1 MIKKPDV
8 GHFIISGA
16 PLIGEGNIVDSKAIL
31 SVLSGA
37 GILGTG
43 FYPNGPLVWLG
54 RIFHVRMSMSTGKT
68 MEYALNSDARRSS
81 FMVRPLQWELRRAI
95 KKAYEDYPYAICFI
109 TSQSM
114 MAEASAEIPGN
125 ISTIIASSDVSGKY
139 TRDSTI
145 SDRQKEITH
154 LVWNREAFYLYKEIL
169 KLNDVHLIRPVDPK
183 HAFKP
188 MGKTDL
194 PFQWALDEPKL
205 CFIKLSGSGGDP
217 GLVNAAILSLWEKSH
232 VKSIVF
238 PGTEKTQRRLIKT
251 VNENIKVH
259 SSLDASVF
267 YNHIRVMISHE
278 HMLLTCPSE
287 QIKHIAI
294 LTQKNICP
302 KVVWLP
308 PRGRHEV
315 GNLAWAIQRGYSGT
329 VCIPAAYHSLLKM
342 SLINLGVSPPLIEC
356 VEPEMLSA
364 QHFKPSPVFENEPA
378 AAPLENIIRK
388 VANAH

>member
-1 MIKKPDV
+1 MIKKSNV
-8 GHFIISGA
+8 QHFIISGA
-16 PLIGEGNIVDSKAIL
+16 PLIGEGNIVDTKAIL

-37 GILGTG
+37 GIPCTG

-54 RIFHVRMSMSTGKT
+54 RNFHIRMSMSTGRT
-68 MEYALNSDARRSS
+68 MQYALNSDTRRSS
-81 FMVRPLQWELRRAI
+81 FMVRPLKWELRRSI
-95 KKAYEDYPYAICFI
+95 KKAHEDYPHATCFI

-114 MAEASAEIPGN
+114 MAEASAGSPN
-125 ISTIIASSDVSGKY
+125 DISTIVASSDVSGKY
-139 TRDSTI
+139 TRDSAI
-145 SDRQKEITH
+145 SDRQKKITH
-154 LVWNREAFYLYKEIL
+154 LVWNEEAFHLYKEIL
-169 KLNDVHLIRPVDPK
+169 NLKDVHLIMPVDPIQ
-183 HAFKP
+183 AFKP
-188 MGKTDL
+188 TGKSDL

-205 CFIKLSGSGGDP
+205 CFVKLSGSGGDP

-238 PGTEKTQRRLIKT
+238 PGTEKTQRRLVKT
-251 VNENIKVH
+251 VNENIKAY

-267 YNHIRVMISHE
+267 YNHARLMISHE
-278 HMLLTCPSE
+278 HMLLAYPSE
-287 QIKHIAI
+287 QVKHVAI
-294 LTQKNICP
+294 LTQTNICP

-364 QHFKPSPVFENEPA
+364 QHFRPSPVFENETDA
-378 AAPLENIIRK
+378 VPLENIIRK
-388 VANAH
+388 VANTR